1 MGSVEEGWR
10 EKKKKERE
18 KSQLG
23 SVHPFSEGLFVCLCV
38 EWGWWA
44 AEGK

>member
-10 EKKKKERE
+10 EK

-38 EWGWWA
+38 ERGWWA